1 MNDRDIVKNLKN
13 GDEECIKYLYEHFD
27 MVKGFVT
34 RNSGTEADAFD
45 LFQEAIVIFYKKVNK
60 GEFLQDSKISTFL
73 FGICRNQWMNNLK
86 KQKRE
91 RNFRD
96 KLLKEQKSSEN
107 HVPPPN
113 ITGIT
118 EGYSKAAYL
127 NQMLNKLGE
136 KCKSILE
143 ASIFLHLK
151 MEVIANKYG
160 YANAHSARQQKL
172 RCLKR
177 LRSMVSYEFIMSLE

>member
-1 MNDRDIVKNLKN
+1 MDDRDIVKNLKN

-45 LFQEAIVIFYKKVNK
+45 LFQEAIVIFYQKVTR

-73 FGICRNQWMNNLK
+73 FGICRNQWLNKLK
-86 KQKRE
+86 KQR
-91 RNFRD
+91 
-96 KLLKEQKSSEN
+96 KEQKFRNKLLEEQKNSKN
-107 HVPPPN
+107 HVPPPKV
-113 ITGIT
+113 TGIK

-160 YANAHSARQQKL
+160 YASAHSVRQQKL